1 MTKIDNKHINT
12 IKRVVSAGYSDEK
25 TILSLSAK
33 QMVGFSKSLSEVND
47 VIELQD
53 AIKENKLLDYI
64 IKKENQY

>member
-1 MTKIDNKHINT
+1 MKIDNKHINT

-33 QMVGFSKSLSEVND
+33 QMVNFSKSLSEIND

>member
-1 MTKIDNKHINT
+1 MKIDNKHINT

-33 QMVGFSKSLSEVND
+33 QMVSFSKSLSEIND

-53 AIKENKLLDYI
+53 AIKENRLLDYV

>member
-1 MTKIDNKHINT
+1 MKIDNKHINT

-33 QMVGFSKSLSEVND
+33 QMVSFSKSLSEVND
-47 VIELQD
+47 IIELQD
-53 AIKENKLLDYI
+53 AIKDNKLLDYI

>member
-1 MTKIDNKHINT
+1 MKIDNKHINT
-12 IKRVVSAGYSDEK
+12 IKRVVSAGYTDEK

-33 QMVGFSKSLSEVND
+33 QMVSFSKSLSEIND
-47 VIELQD
+47 VVELQD

>member
-1 MTKIDNKHINT
+1 MKIDNKHINT

-25 TILSLSAK
+25 AILSLSAK
-33 QMVGFSKSLSEVND
+33 QMVSFSKSLSEVND

-53 AIKENKLLDYI
+53 AIKDNKLLDYI

>member
-1 MTKIDNKHINT
+1 MKIDNKHINT

-33 QMVGFSKSLSEVND
+33 QMVSFSKSLSEIND

>member
-1 MTKIDNKHINT
+1 MKIDNKHINT

-33 QMVGFSKSLSEVND
+33 QMVSFSKSLSEIN
-47 VIELQD
+47 
-53 AIKENKLLDYI
+53 ENKLLDYI